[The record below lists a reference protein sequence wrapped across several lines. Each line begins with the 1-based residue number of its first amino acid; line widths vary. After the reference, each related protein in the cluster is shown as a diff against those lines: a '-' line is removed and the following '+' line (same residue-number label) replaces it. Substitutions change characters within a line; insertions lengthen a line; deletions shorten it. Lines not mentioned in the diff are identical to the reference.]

1 MDEAGLI
8 ARAAGGDARAIREL
22 YDRYEALVFTAVRR
36 IAGDDDLACDCAQE
50 AWVRAIRG
58 LSSFRAESRFS
69 TWLHRIAVNTAIQSD
84 RQTTR
89 RARRDSEYSEIEIA
103 ALNGDGPIAGEPR
116 ADALLERRLENAMAR
131 LPEGMRRVLV
141 LHDVEEYTHEEIGEL
156 LGVTAGTSKS
166 QLFKARARM
175 REILGGDTVPH
186 ETEGVEAWNT

>member
-1 MDEAGLI
+1 MTEAGLV
-8 ARAAGGDARAIREL
+8 ARAAEGDAQAIREL

-69 TWLHRIAVNTAIQSD
+69 TWLHRIAVNTAIQAD

-89 RARRDSEYSEIEIA
+89 RARRDSEYSETETV
-103 ALNGDGPIAGEPR
+103 ALNGKGPVAAEPHL
-116 ADALLERRLENAMAR
+116 DALLERRLERAMAR

-141 LHDVEEYTHEEIGEL
+141 LHDIEEYTHEEIGEV

-175 REILGGDTVPH
+175 REILGGDLAPR
-186 ETEGVEAWNT
+186 ETEGAEAWNT